1 LRRLVYSAFE
11 FKKISNA
18 SPDMLE
24 VIRRVEQ
31 ALILI
36 GQESSLNALRVQ
48 KYGIAI
54 STPPN
59 GEENTF
65 IENDNSEEQDDDD

>member
-1 LRRLVYSAFE
+1 
-11 FKKISNA
+11 
-18 SPDMLE
+18 MLE

-31 ALILI
+31 ALTLI

-59 GEENTF
+59 GEENTS
-65 IENDNSEEQDDDD
+65 IADDNSEEQDDDD